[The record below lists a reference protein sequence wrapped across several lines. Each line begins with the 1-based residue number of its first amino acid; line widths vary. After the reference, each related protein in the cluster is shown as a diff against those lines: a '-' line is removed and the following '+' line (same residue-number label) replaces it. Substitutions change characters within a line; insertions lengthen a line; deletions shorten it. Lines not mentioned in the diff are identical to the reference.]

1 MRLGGALWFNGG
13 HNSFTGSHLESV
25 SLDEPAGLMTVMT
38 GSQWS
43 HGFSTDLFQVA
54 AAVTHSSPR
63 QCVSSICVQ
72 TLVLCE
78 LLIVVWIHFHFTL
91 PRCVSL

>member
-1 MRLGGALWFNGG
+1 MNLQDSADF
-13 HNSFTGSHLESV
+13 
-25 SLDEPAGLMTVMT
+25 MTVMT

-78 LLIVVWIHFHFTL
+78 LLIVVCIHFHFTL

>member
-1 MRLGGALWFNGG
+1 MNLQDSADVM
-13 HNSFTGSHLESV
+13 TKV
-25 SLDEPAGLMTVMT
+25 SSAVMT

-43 HGFSTDLFQVA
+43 HWLHTDLFQMA

-63 QCVSSICVQ
+63 QYVSNICVQ

-91 PRCVSL
+91 PRRVSL